1 MTNPNV
7 PGVPGIPQPPQAAPA
22 SQVPPVQQVPQYAPQ
37 SVQPQPSPA
46 TPAPQP
52 AAPQPA
58 APRQQPAASFN
69 SQQAAQSA
77 QAYARQAATSVDGF
91 AQKMATQHVEIAG
104 RKFDMVTVITYA
116 GVVLTFLAMFL
127 PLVQA
132 SGSVAG
138 IGGASTS
145 VSLFQAPVLPWLV
158 IIMLAMVVLFT
169 VFRKYLG
176 GLIVGIIM
184 TLLFLWWLISGT
196 QASRSVS
203 AFGGFV
209 SGDVSMGFGSWLLFI
224 GSAAMAAGS
233 LFAILNRRRAA
244 KSGTTGAT
252 NAAAVSAPVAAQ
264 SYPQATAP
272 TAAYA
277 APAAAPT
284 AASTVPAAPQQPSA
298 PSLPPM
304 PQPPAR
310 Q

>member
-1 MTNPNV
+1 MTNSNV

-22 SQVPPVQQVPQYAPQ
+22 PQVPPVQQVPQYAPQ
-37 SVQPQPSPA
+37 SAQPQTNPT

-52 AAPQPA
+52 ATPQPA
-58 APRQQPAASFN
+58 TSFN

-77 QAYARQAATSVDGF
+77 QAVARQAATSVDGF

-116 GVVLTFLAMFL
+116 GVALTFLAMFL

-158 IIMLAMVVLFT
+158 IIMLVMVVLFT

-196 QASRSVS
+196 QASRSAS
-203 AFGGFV
+203 AFGGLV
-209 SGDVSMGFGSWLLFI
+209 SGNVSLGFGAWLLFI
-224 GSAAMAAGS
+224 GSAVMTVGS
-233 LFAILNRRRAA
+233 LLAILNRRRAA
-244 KSGTTGAT
+244 KSGTAGAT

-264 SYPQATAP
+264 SYPQVPVSA
-272 TAAYA
+272 A
-277 APAAAPT
+277 APAAPASAAP
-284 AASTVPAAPQQPSA
+284 APAAPQQPAA